1 MTVMQSQHSITVFGH
16 RGARGIYPENTMA
29 GFRYLQDID
38 ITAVEIDVQ
47 NSADRLSVLAH
58 DARLLIPK
66 DNGAIPVHQ
75 LVRHTT
81 AAQLAD
87 LQVGI
92 HHAKDG
98 YAALFP
104 DQAYLPNER
113 IPTFATFCEWAAQ
126 FPKLFVNVEIKSDA
140 AQLDLYDPPDVIV
153 EDVVTLL
160 EQHNLSGRTVLSSFD
175 WRVLFACA
183 ERAPALTRGYLTL
196 EDTHGTSM
204 TPNII
209 DGSLWMGGAT
219 RADHGDCLLKTIAD
233 LGGKIWCPFY
243 KDLTVDALA
252 KAQDLGLVVNVWT
265 VNTLDDINRMADMG
279 VNGIISDYPARVRN
293 VLMQRGMA

>member
-58 DARLLIPK
+58 DARLLIPQ

-140 AQLDLYDPPDVIV
+140 
-153 EDVVTLL
+153 
-160 EQHNLSGRTVLSSFD
+160 HS
-175 WRVLFACA
+175 
-183 ERAPALTRGYLTL
+183 
-196 EDTHGTSM
+196 
-204 TPNII
+204 
-209 DGSLWMGGAT
+209 
-219 RADHGDCLLKTIAD
+219 
-233 LGGKIWCPFY
+233 
-243 KDLTVDALA
+243 
-252 KAQDLGLVVNVWT
+252 
-265 VNTLDDINRMADMG
+265 
-279 VNGIISDYPARVRN
+279 
-293 VLMQRGMA
+293 